1 MKTAHTQE
9 RPHHNGGAFFS
20 SHYSFAQFTVIPKKC
35 LLLHPKLKCIKQ
47 KRKNSKPMKIIVPI
61 GQLIREELRKQ
72 NKTNGWLAE
81 RINVNVRTINKIFL
95 KNVIDT
101 QQLHLISKALE
112 VDFFKMFS
120 DTLPWNV
127 KKEENENTSTQE

>member
-1 MKTAHTQE
+1 
-9 RPHHNGGAFFS
+9 
-20 SHYSFAQFTVIPKKC
+20 
-35 LLLHPKLKCIKQ
+35 
-47 KRKNSKPMKIIVPI
+47 MKIIVPI
-61 GQLIREELRKQ
+61 GQLISEELRKQ